1 MSKEENLFEDFSSRT
16 TSTRRIIAF
25 NLMYKGIEVE
35 GTVTEHYNDL
45 WSDWDQN
52 WDQEFS
58 IEPNDDL
65 TDDDIDNIEDYVL
78 ENIK

>member
-16 TSTRRIIAF
+16 TSTRRIVAF

-45 WSDWDQN
+45 WSDWDQ
-52 WDQEFS
+52 EFT

-65 TDDDIDNIEDYVL
+65 TDDDIDNIEDYLL